1 MDALNIFACLV
12 FYFLILL
19 NPRSNEDNII
29 NMAKPESARTATNK
43 GNDQVPII
51 EAITASIMTA
61 NLTIKETAILN
72 AALFLVL

>member
-1 MDALNIFACLV
+1 
-12 FYFLILL
+12 
-19 NPRSNEDNII
+19 
-29 NMAKPESARTATNK
+29 MAKPESARTATNK